1 MCYSWEVDFIR
12 PCVGKQTSK
21 EKTERVIFHTHIWGF
36 SLGLHPL
43 LCSHAVEMQASHP
56 TSVFLISSRCWEAV
70 RFSALVSDILHL
82 PWEAGQ
88 PCHSN
93 VKHMWNRP
101 RQCTHSHKHTPFPV
115 CMRIN
120 NSETIEMQQQRNA
133 SFHPRLLLCFYIQM
147 KKHKCT
153 GLLTSKLVFF

>member
-1 MCYSWEVDFIR
+1 MTNYQRINVCYSWEADFMG
-12 PCVGKQTSK
+12 PWVGNRKSK
-21 EKTERVIFHTHIWGF
+21 EKTERVLFHTHIWGF

-56 TSVFLISSRCWEAV
+56 ASVFLIPSRCWEAV
-70 RFSALVSDILHL
+70 CFSALVSDILHL

-101 RQCTHSHKHTPFPV
+101 GQSTHSHKHTPFPV
-115 CMRIN
+115 RMRRN
-120 NSETIEMQQQRNA
+120 RETTEMQQQKNT
-133 SFHPRLLLCFYIQM
+133 SLHPRLLPSPHIQM
-147 KKHKCT
+147 RKT
-153 GLLTSKLVFF
+153 